1 MKNIKNISWNQW
13 TELGLRYSKYILVM
27 IIFSVFGFYTVAV
40 APEKPPKK
48 SESSSSQSADQVE
61 WNITTEKPE
70 KVFLGALQGLPGDW
84 YRMSV
89 STIANRPV
97 RMDAILS
104 SVWSDDVLIGS
115 LDIAASDDFRYHEIV
130 FQIQAGNFSDVKFAL
145 RDEDTSES
153 WSYTGV
159 RVAEFALSR
168 LNVRNKFEADRLM
181 PTLAGTIEH
190 TTRMLA
196 VSKPVAN
203 SRVIF
208 ESHFVAEADFIESI
222 RLNAKEKSKNSSYV
236 LELREAAE
244 EDGTGKKESTL
255 KKVIL
260 TPGELDSNRDKWGN
274 QSLSLPARL
283 ERGKEYLVMLTGT
296 GDASRNI
303 VLSPLE
309 GLSGAAS
316 DSENTVAIVFGRYAY
331 AGGGALLSGVK
342 VEDFGDE
349 ILYTYALSGEV
360 NDFFDLFDTEG
371 SVKFD
376 AKEKMVTGKQQQRT
390 SFTYRFFTV
399 YPFEKFMLTAR
410 QAGDTA
416 KEVKL
421 EYSFDNVFWSEV
433 PATQVSG
440 EPQIFSLVLTGAG
453 KQDTVYVRASYNG
466 EDKKTG
472 SFGLDQLS
480 VRAELI
486 RK

>member
-1 MKNIKNISWNQW
+1 MMKKIENISWNQW
-13 TELGLRYSKYILVM
+13 MELGQRQNKYILVM
-27 IIFSVFGFYTVAV
+27 VIFAVFGFYAV
-40 APEKPPKK
+40 VVVPEKPPKK
-48 SESSSSQSADQVE
+48 SKSSSSQFADRVE

-70 KVFLGALQGLPGDW
+70 KVFSGALQGLSGDW

-89 STIANRPV
+89 STVASRPV
-97 RMDAILS
+97 WMDVILS
-104 SVWSDDVLIGS
+104 SVWSEDVSIGS
-115 LDIAASDDFRYHEIV
+115 LDIVASDDPRYHERV
-130 FQIQAGNFSDVKFAL
+130 FQIPAGNFSDVKFVL
-145 RDEDTSES
+145 RGEDTGES
-153 WSYTGV
+153 WSYAGV

-168 LNVRNKFEADRLM
+168 LNVRNKFEADRLV

-190 TTRMLA
+190 TTKMLA

-208 ESHFVAEADFIESI
+208 ESRFVAEADFIESI

-236 LELREAAE
+236 LELREAAK
-244 EDGTGKKESTL
+244 EDGTGKKDAAL

-260 TPGELDSNRDKWGN
+260 APGELDSNRDEWGN
-274 QSLSLPARL
+274 QSVPLPVRL
-283 ERGKEYLVMLTGT
+283 ERGKEYLVTLTGT

-309 GLSGAAS
+309 GSQQV
-316 DSENTVAIVFGRYAY
+316 VADEKNIATITFGRYE
-331 AGGGALLSGVK
+331 GGAMISGAR
-342 VEDFGDE
+342 VEDFGSE
-349 ILYTYALSGEV
+349 MLYTYSLSREV
-360 NDFFDLFDTEG
+360 NDFFNLFDTEG

-376 AKEKMVTGKQQQRT
+376 TKEKIIVGKQQQRT

-399 YPFEKFMLTAR
+399 YPFQKFMLAAR
-410 QAGDTA
+410 QADNT
-416 KEVKL
+416 ENEIKL
-421 EYSFDNVFWSEV
+421 EYSFDNTFWGEV
-433 PATQVSG
+433 PFTQKDK
-440 EPQIFSLVLTGAG
+440 EPQVFLLSLTGTGAERV
-453 KQDTVYVRASYNG
+453 VYVRASYNG